1 MAHSKTV
8 DLLDEGSL
16 FLYIATSD
24 DIEHER
30 QQMEYLHRQQLA
42 VFNVETV
49 TRSGVRCTR
58 VTWQCL

>member
-1 MAHSKTV
+1 MASKTI

-16 FLYIATSD
+16 FLYIAKPD
-24 DIEHER
+24 EIEHER

-42 VFNVETV
+42 VHCIETV